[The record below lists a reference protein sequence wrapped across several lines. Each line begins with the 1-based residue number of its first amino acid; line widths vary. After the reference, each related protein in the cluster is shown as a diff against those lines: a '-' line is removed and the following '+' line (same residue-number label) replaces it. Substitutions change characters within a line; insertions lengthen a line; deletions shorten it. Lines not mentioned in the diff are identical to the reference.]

1 MIILKYLNSKLQ
13 NGLTD
18 WKKVY
23 QFPEQTKKFPFID
36 QSKLCY
42 NLSSIAIVGQNGL
55 VFKNKM
61 KIKEMTP
68 LVSLGTVCLS
78 RITGSIPVGAI
89 FRINPYK
96 VKVLLFYVFKIY
108 NSH

>member
-42 NLSSIAIVGQNGL
+42 NLSRMLFRVTYNGRGL
-55 VFKNKM
+55 AKYGNRCLSSPEQMLIEKLLM
-61 KIKEMTP
+61 KITTKSQIYKCQPEP
-68 LVSLGTVCLS
+68 LLM
-78 RITGSIPVGAI
+78 PA
-89 FRINPYK
+89 
-96 VKVLLFYVFKIY
+96 
-108 NSH
+108 NS